1 MVKLDAPLVH
11 KHLGIFYY
19 HDPQRTP
26 TDLRAAVALMNKNI
40 LIQGDEYV
48 HPPILRRACKR
59 VLEQCD
65 YDS

>member
-1 MVKLDAPLVH
+1 MKLDAPLVH

-26 TDLRAAVALMNKNI
+26 TDLRAAVALMSKNI

-48 HPPILRRACKR
+48 HPPVFAPR
-59 VLEQCD
+59 VKTCFGAV
-65 YDS
+65 